1 MDSYLRRLFI
11 GLRSSMK
18 KIELLSPAGD
28 LERLKVTLLYGADAV
43 YLGGEKYGLRA
54 NATNFTIDEIREGCS
69 FAHRLG
75 KKVYLTLNIVF
86 HNEDMDGV
94 TDYIGSV
101 VDAGIDAFIV
111 SDPFI
116 ISYIKSN
123 YPNVEVHL
131 STQNSTTNYE
141 AVNFFKNQG
150 VDRVVLARELSKRE
164 IKEIIDKTG
173 IDIEVFIHGA
183 MCTCFSGRCA
193 LSNYVTNRD
202 ANRGGCSQ
210 VCRFAFET
218 SEDKK
223 FTMATKDLNMAKY
236 IPDLIDIGVR
246 SLKVE
251 GRMRSIYYLATVIVS
266 YRTLIDSYY
275 NNKLTDEVM
284 AGEEKILSRVA
295 NREVSTHYFM
305 KEADFSDQYYTGRVE
320 ISNQDYLGQVLEYN
334 RDSKLIKI
342 LERNYFEVGDKV
354 EVFTPNGDRVQFIVS
369 SLFDAD
375 MNEIDVARHPDN
387 VYYLYLDTDID
398 ISDYS
403 MIRKCI

>member
-43 YLGGEKYGLRA
+43 YLGGENYGLRA

-123 YPNVEVHL
+123 CPNVEVHL

-218 SEDKK
+218 PEDKK

-251 GRMRSIYYLATVIVS
+251 GRMRSIYYLATVIGS

-284 AGEEKILSRVA
+284 AEEEKILYRVA

-334 RDSKLIKI
+334 RESKLIKI
-342 LERNYFEVGDKV
+342 LERNYFELGDKV
-354 EVFTPNGDRVQFIVS
+354 ELFTPNGDRVQFTVS
-369 SLFDAD
+369 SLFDSD

-387 VYYLYLDTDID
+387 VYDLYLDTDID